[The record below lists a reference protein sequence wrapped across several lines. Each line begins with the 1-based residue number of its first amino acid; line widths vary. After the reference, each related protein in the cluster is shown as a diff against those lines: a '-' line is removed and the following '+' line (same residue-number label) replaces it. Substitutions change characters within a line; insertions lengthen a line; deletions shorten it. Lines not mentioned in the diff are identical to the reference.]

1 MFSLCHFPVYIYG
14 TGERSLCHRR
24 VKAGKERRPADRAR
38 IAPPDPKRNPMS
50 KAAHAPETQ
59 ATQFLKANKVAYAP
73 HLYAYEEH
81 GGTRVSARELGVDE
95 HAVVK
100 TLIFEDENGKPLI
113 VLMHGDCKVSTKELA
128 RQIPCKKVEP
138 CKPEVANRH
147 TGFLVG
153 GTSPFGTKKA
163 MPVFIEKSIL
173 ELPLIYINGGR
184 RGFLVALDPREI
196 LRTLHPKCVE
206 AALVD

>member
-1 MFSLCHFPVYIYG
+1 
-14 TGERSLCHRR
+14 
-24 VKAGKERRPADRAR
+24 
-38 IAPPDPKRNPMS
+38 MS
-50 KAAHAPETQ
+50 KPEHAPETP
-59 ATQFLKANKVAYAP
+59 ATKFLKANKVAFTP

-100 TLIFEDENGKPLI
+100 TLIFEDENAKPLI

-163 MPVFIEKSIL
+163 MPVFVERSIL
-173 ELPLIYINGGR
+173 ELPLIYINGGK
-184 RGFLVALDPREI
+184 RGFLVGIDPATLSRVLKAKPVDTALQN
-196 LRTLHPKCVE
+196 
-206 AALVD
+206 